1 MGNEESSKKFRNFA
15 IAFLKEAKEDIATA
29 KDLLERKR
37 YSRVVYFSQQCV
49 EKSIKS
55 LLEME
60 KIFVAKHDLSTFF
73 IKFIYNNKE
82 YSGFKK
88 ELERILETI
97 DYFEG
102 EWSRTRYPKEK
113 EGRVITPTETYEF
126 EDATDS
132 IEKAEEV
139 LSYIIKMLSRKFA
152 LEV

>member
-1 MGNEESSKKFRNFA
+1 MGDEESSKRFRNFA
-15 IAFLKEAKEDIATA
+15 IAFLKEAREDTATA

-37 YSRVVYFSQQCV
+37 YSRVVYFSQQCA

-73 IKFIYNNKE
+73 VKFIYSNKA
-82 YSGFKK
+82 YLGFKK
-88 ELERILETI
+88 ELERILEII

-113 EGRVITPTETYEF
+113 EGKVVTPTEIYEF
-126 EDATDS
+126 EDATGS
-132 IEKAEEV
+132 IEKAEEI
-139 LSYIIKMLSRKFA
+139 LSLITKILSEKFS
-152 LEV
+152 LRI